1 MERIYYLLLL
11 LAGGLFTSCG
21 KPAVKVVDYNGDD
34 VYVCDFFNVS
44 DQPVELRLSD
54 FVDSLRV
61 VRLADDTNAII
72 GNSQVYLSEHYIM
85 VRPDWKSAI
94 KLFDSDGNYL
104 NDVGKIGRGPGE
116 YGSVQDMQIDE
127 ENGRIYVMPINTFFL
142 YTYDL
147 EGNYVG
153 AVRLAGGFPK
163 GKFEVKDSCV
173 WAVTIPFKGKVKW
186 AAIYQALDGELLDS
200 VAATPFVVNPVYS
213 HELFVDRAN
222 RSIYFSIWNVKKQ
235 DALYRYEPGNNRLTP
250 RFIVNFGGVKEI
262 PMHVLHEM
270 GNYFWFQTMTIQQV
284 SANSFEARPDKSV
297 LVDKKQLTAT
307 STYKIINDFLGY
319 PTSLS
324 NFSNGYYTENLS
336 PLQFKEKLERAD
348 ANSSLSPEVRERV
361 RKWLADIDEDGNNY
375 VIIGKM
381 K

>member
-1 MERIYYLLLL
+1 M
-11 LAGGLFTSCG
+11 
-21 KPAVKVVDYNGDD
+21 
-34 VYVCDFFNVS
+34 
-44 DQPVELRLSD
+44 
-54 FVDSLRV
+54 
-61 VRLADDTNAII
+61 
-72 GNSQVYLSEHYIM
+72 
-85 VRPDWKSAI
+85 
-94 KLFDSDGNYL
+94 
-104 NDVGKIGRGPGE
+104 
-116 YGSVQDMQIDE
+116 
-127 ENGRIYVMPINTFFL
+127 
-142 YTYDL
+142 
-147 EGNYVG
+147 
-153 AVRLAGGFPK
+153 
-163 GKFEVKDSCV
+163 
-173 WAVTIPFKGKVKW
+173 
-186 AAIYQALDGELLDS
+186 LDS
-200 VAATPFVVNPVYS
+200 VASSPFVVNPDYS

-262 PMHVLHEM
+262 PMHVLHEL